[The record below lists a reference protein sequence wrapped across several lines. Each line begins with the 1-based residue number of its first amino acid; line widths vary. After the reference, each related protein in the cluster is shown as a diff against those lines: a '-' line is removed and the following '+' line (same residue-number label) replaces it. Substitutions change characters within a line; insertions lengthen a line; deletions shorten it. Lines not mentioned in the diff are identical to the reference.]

1 MQTLDV
7 AIFIHAAEN
16 IYNLCFSWNH
26 KKTLAEAPR
35 VKSLNIIPQTRR
47 PIGSVR
53 KTQSS
58 NEGVQRAW
66 ILKLW

>member
-26 KKTLAEAPR
+26 KKTLAWSRAGRYGPKNYHDNYR
-35 VKSLNIIPQTRR
+35 YRIIAQP
-47 PIGSVR
+47 
-53 KTQSS
+53 
-58 NEGVQRAW
+58 
-66 ILKLW
+66 